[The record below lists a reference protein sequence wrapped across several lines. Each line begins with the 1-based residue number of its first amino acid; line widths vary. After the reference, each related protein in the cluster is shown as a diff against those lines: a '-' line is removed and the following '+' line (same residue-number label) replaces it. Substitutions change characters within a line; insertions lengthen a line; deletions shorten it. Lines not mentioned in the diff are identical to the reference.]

1 MCFRIK
7 SIQSSPKYCVCFL
20 FSCERFFI
28 LCKEQKIKTFDPN
41 SPGDPDANIYGL
53 PFTCE
58 EADTVIVP
66 VPWDVTV
73 SYADGTAN
81 GPEAVFN
88 ASFQVDLYEPDLEDA
103 WKIGI
108 AMDEI
113 PLKLKARAEELR
125 SLAVQYIDALTYG
138 EDVDA
143 DPEMQKILMTVNEGS
158 AELNAWVKNRC
169 SHWMKKGKRVG
180 LLGGDHSTPFGM
192 LQAQAELHEEFG
204 ILQIDA
210 HADLRVAYEGFTYSH
225 ASIMYNALSIP
236 QVKRLVQVGI
246 RDFCQQEKEIIDNS
260 KGRVITFFDR
270 DIRHDKYKGV
280 TWHEITKRIIA
291 SLPQKVYISFDIDGL
306 EPGLCPHT
314 GTPVAGGLE
323 FEQAGYLFTEL
334 VKSGKQIIGFD
345 LNEVAPGPDGDE
357 WDANVGARMLYRMCN
372 IMTMAANRK

>member
-1 MCFRIK
+1 M
-7 SIQSSPKYCVCFL
+7 S
-20 FSCERFFI
+20 
-28 LCKEQKIKTFDPN
+28 KEQKIKSFDPN

-103 WKIGI
+103 WKSGI

-125 SLAVQYIDALTYG
+125 SLAVQYIDALTNG

-169 SHWMKKGKRVG
+169 LHWMKKGKRVG

-192 LQAQAELHEEFG
+192 LQAQAEQHEEFG

-236 QVKRLVQVGI
+236 QVKRLVQVAI

-270 DIRHDKYKGV
+270 DMRHEKYKGV